1 MPSPIFFILEAI
13 SHWKRMRVFTPSD
26 SDVEVILPP
35 YSGPTPT
42 SPVYLFLGSSSQAFL
57 PSRVEEIFSNLRLDH
72 APMHFP
78 TLSEEM
84 KGIIETIL

>member
-1 MPSPIFFILEAI
+1 MRFVKRLMRGSRSPLSGGLRMPSPIFFILEAI

-42 SPVYLFLGSSSQAFL
+42 SPVYLFLESSS
-57 PSRVEEIFSNLRLDH
+57 
-72 APMHFP
+72 
-78 TLSEEM
+78 
-84 KGIIETIL
+84 